1 MSFRPRCSSLRSVL
15 PHPGCPR
22 MWKWPLARDSRR
34 QWWCGCFFRR
44 RIYDRIARNIA
55 KRYFAKRYLRA
66 SFIQINR
73 RSSRRSLFQLDDDE
87 IIGALATFVVPDFAA
102 LQPPAIQRDGARV
115 RFRIAGTYDL
125 RHAASGEFPI
135 YRVRNYILK
144 VVVAVSGRRP
154 NALIFRGDNLVSL
167 R

>member
-1 MSFRPRCSSLRSVL
+1 
-15 PHPGCPR
+15 
-22 MWKWPLARDSRR
+22 MWKWPMAQDSRG
-34 QWWCGCFFRR
+34 QWWCGFFFRR
-44 RIYDRIARNIA
+44 RIYDRIAGNIA

-73 RSSRRSLFQLDDDE
+73 RSSRRRSLFQLDDDE

-102 LQPPAIQRDGARV
+102 LQTPAIQRDGARV
-115 RFRIAGTYDL
+115 RFRVARTYDL
-125 RHAASGEFPI
+125 RYAASGEFPI

-144 VVVAVSGRRP
+144 VIVAVSGRRP

>member
-1 MSFRPRCSSLRSVL
+1 MR
-15 PHPGCPR
+15 
-22 MWKWPLARDSRR
+22 KWPVVQNSKGR
-34 QWWCGCFFRR
+34 WWCGFFFRR
-44 RIYDRIARNIA
+44 SIYDRIAGNIA

-73 RSSRRSLFQLDDDE
+73 RSSRCRSLFQLDDDE
-87 IIGALATFVVPDFAA
+87 IIDTLAPFVVPDFAA
-102 LQPPAIQRDGARV
+102 LQTPAIQRDGACM
-115 RFRIAGTYDL
+115 RFWIAGTYDL

-144 VVVAVSGRRP
+144 VIVAVSGRRP
-154 NALIFRGDNLVSL
+154 NALIFCGDNLISH